1 MTQGCAVLVSDLE
14 CFRDFIRNGETGFIF
29 NHRSHSVNDALG
41 ERMKNIIGDE
51 ASLEAVAAAGYR
63 QSGTYS
69 LARVTDQFLS
79 DFNSLMRNSDVSSPN
94 R

>member
-1 MTQGCAVLVSDLE
+1 
-14 CFRDFIRNGETGFIF
+14 
-29 NHRSHSVNDALG
+29 VNDALD

-63 QSGTYS
+63 QSTTYS
-69 LARVTDQFLS
+69 LPRVTDQFLS
-79 DFNSLMRNSDVSSPN
+79 DFNSLVRNSDVSSPN